1 MKIRKNGEVINLT
14 ESDLQRIVKRVINEQ
29 GISPTPI
36 DSKYYGEEDT
46 TSPQNLPDCRS
57 MMTNPPSGMM
67 GGSSELEGPIEKITY
82 NGTVS
87 PRYQGYTVWKNGR
100 RFCFIK
106 R

>member
-29 GISPTPI
+29 GPTMYKSI
-36 DSKYYGEEDT
+36 EKAIT
-46 TSPQNLPDCRS
+46 TPPQDLPDCRS

-106 R
+106 K

>member
-1 MKIRKNGEVINLT
+1 MKIRKNGKVINLT
-14 ESDLQRIVKRVINEQ
+14 ESDLQRIVKRVINEE
-29 GISPTPI
+29 GISPTT
-36 DSKYYGEEDT
+36 GEKDIT
-46 TSPQNLPDCRS
+46 PPQDLPDCRS

-87 PRYQGYTVWKNGR
+87 PRYQGYTVWKNGSG
-100 RFCFIK
+100 FCFIK